1 MSLLRLDDV
10 HAYYGPSH
18 ILRGV
23 SFDIEQGEIVT
34 LLGRNGAG
42 KTTTVRSIAGTEP
55 PEVRSG
61 TIRFDGTDITD
72 WPADDVAM
80 GGIGVVPEGRR
91 LFTELTV
98 EENLQMSKITRGWW
112 NTIRRGGLGGDDS
125 TMTLEELYDLFP
137 RLEERREQEAGTLS
151 GGEQQMLSI
160 ARTLRLPD
168 LKLLLLDEPTEGL
181 APQIVKTVGDSI
193 DEIADRGLTV
203 LLIEQNVREALRV
216 ADRGYVLDQGDIVYE
231 GTVEQLENKDLD
243 EYLVV

>member
-125 TMTLEELYDLFP
+125 TMTLEELYDLVP

>member
-23 SFDIEQGEIVT
+23 SFDIERGEIVT

-80 GGIGVVPEGRR
+80 GGIGVVPSMPSASSR
-91 LFTELTV
+91 
-98 EENLQMSKITRGWW
+98 
-112 NTIRRGGLGGDDS
+112 
-125 TMTLEELYDLFP
+125 
-137 RLEERREQEAGTLS
+137 
-151 GGEQQMLSI
+151 
-160 ARTLRLPD
+160 
-168 LKLLLLDEPTEGL
+168 
-181 APQIVKTVGDSI
+181 
-193 DEIADRGLTV
+193 
-203 LLIEQNVREALRV
+203 
-216 ADRGYVLDQGDIVYE
+216 
-231 GTVEQLENKDLD
+231 
-243 EYLVV
+243 